1 MGYFMSINSWNID
14 HSKFALK
21 TMGRRP
27 KSDINMDGS
36 IGEDFTSL
44 ERMAAMDV

>member
-1 MGYFMSINSWNID
+1 MEEKPLQIE
-14 HSKFALK
+14 LK

>member
-1 MGYFMSINSWNID
+1 MCRID
-14 HSKFALK
+14 QSKFSLK

-36 IGEDFTSL
+36 VGEAFASLELDFT
-44 ERMAAMDV
+44 EENG